1 MTAPCGLPR
10 FRGADVPPPRTE
22 RRWLPVAGDI
32 ALAAGL
38 LVLDVIGVIVAV
50 LSGVDVSGDWKPFD
64 PGADDTEVTLAFPW
78 LPVGGA
84 GGLVVLSAG
93 PLYLLRAV
101 VGAGLQVV
109 VGTAVL
115 VVAVYR

>member
-1 MTAPCGLPR
+1 MTTPSGLPR
-10 FRGADVPPPRTE
+10 FRGADVPPPRTG

-38 LVLDVIGVIVAV
+38 LVLDVIGVVVAV
-50 LSGVDVSGDWKPFD
+50 LLGVDVSGDWKPFD
-64 PGADDTEVTLAFPW
+64 PGADNSEVTLALHW
-78 LPVGGA
+78 LPVGIA

-93 PLYLLRAV
+93 PLYLLRAAV
-101 VGAGLQVV
+101 SAGLQVL

-115 VVAVYR
+115 VLAAYR